1 MRLIGLAV
9 ILAVGLALAPLAAE
23 AQTAAN
29 VYRVGYIGP
38 TPVANIVS
46 DPTHPFNSGFL
57 REMRQ
62 RGYVERRNFALGY
75 RSVAGSPERDSEVVG
90 ELVRLE
96 VDVIVAVPAPTVQ
109 AAQLAT
115 RKIHIVMFGVGDP
128 VATGFVASLARPGG
142 NITGLSQLSVVL
154 FSHMS

>member
-1 MRLIGLAV
+1 M
-9 ILAVGLALAPLAAE
+9 
-23 AQTAAN
+23 
-29 VYRVGYIGP
+29 
-38 TPVANIVS
+38 
-46 DPTHPFNSGFL
+46 
-57 REMRQ
+57 
-62 RGYVERRNFALGY
+62 
-75 RSVAGSPERDSEVVG
+75 G

>member
-9 ILAVGLALAPLAAE
+9 VLAVGLALAPLAAE

-62 RGYVERRNFALGY
+62 RGYVEGRNFALGY
-75 RSVAGSPERDSEVVG
+75 RSVAGSPERDSEVV
-90 ELVRLE
+90 VNWS
-96 VDVIVAVPAPTVQ
+96 
-109 AAQLAT
+109 
-115 RKIHIVMFGVGDP
+115 
-128 VATGFVASLARPGG
+128 ASKWTSSLRWPRRQFKPP
-142 NITGLSQLSVVL
+142 S
-154 FSHMS
+154 